1 MIKRLIKFISLLT
14 IIVVIIITYLS
25 YFGVNTSKLNNKI
38 KSEILKVNTDA
49 NLELKSVKL
58 LLNLTN
64 LSLNIQTLE
73 PEIFFKN
80 RRLKLEHIKTN
91 ISLKSFI
98 NKDFSID
105 DLQISTKEINLNDLV
120 QLTRSFKNSTELFLL
135 NKIIKEGY
143 LVGDINLNFDS
154 DGKIRKDYEIKG
166 FVKKGKLNI
175 LNKHSVNNLNFIFN
189 IKDKEYLFEDI
200 EVVFN
205 QVELLSPSI
214 KVKEKNN
221 QFLVNGKLLSKK
233 DDSSIKVLMKFLE
246 KSFKNQKSFKNYG
259 IENIN
264 FDSENDFTFYLSKK
278 LKVSN
283 LNLKSKINLDSFLYR
298 KNLSNIKNYLPNFKD
313 KVELENHKIVINYK
327 KNKFEISGE
336 GKIFID
342 NKIDYLSYDVKKL
355 NDNYDFNVVV
365 NFNNNVILL
374 DFFNYKKKENL
385 NSILYINGS
394 YKKNKI
400 IKFDTISLI
409 DDDKNSFLIE
419 GLNLNS
425 KFKIEDINK
434 LDINFTNNNKIKNQ
448 ISLKKNKKKYQIQGK
463 SFDVTKI
470 IDNILDSNDDTEPFS
485 IFENLNSNFNIDI
498 DKTYLDK
505 DTYVNNLTGHIIFE
519 NNKIN
524 NVILDSIFQNQKTLS
539 LTINTNKN
547 KEKITTLVSDYPKPL
562 VKRYKFIKGFEEGV
576 LDFYS
581 IKKGDI
587 TNSSLIIDNF
597 KVKEVPVLAKLLTLA
612 SLQGIADLLTG
623 EGIRF
628 TDLEMKFTNKKGL
641 MTIEEMYAIGPAIS
655 ILLEGYIETKKLI
668 SLRGTLVPATT
679 INRSIASIPLIG
691 SILVGKKIGEGVFG
705 VSFKVKGSLNDLRTT
720 VNPIKTLTPRFITRT
735 LEKIKKD

>member
-1 MIKRLIKFISLLT
+1 MIKRLIKFISLL
-14 IIVVIIITYLS
+14 IIIISIIITYLS

-38 KSEILKVNTDA
+38 ESEVLKFNTNA

-73 PEIFFKN
+73 PEILFKN
-80 RRLKLEHIKTN
+80 SRLKLEHIKTN

-154 DGKIRKDYEIKG
+154 DGKIKKDYEIKG
-166 FVKKGKLNI
+166 FIKKGKLNI
-175 LNKHSVNNLNFIFN
+175 LNKYSVNNLNFIFN
-189 IKDKEYLFEDI
+189 IKDKEYSFEDI

-205 QVELLSPSI
+205 QVKLLSPSI

-233 DDSSIKVLMKFLE
+233 DNKNITVLMKLLE
-246 KSFKNQKSFKNYG
+246 NSFKDHGIKSISFSSDN
-259 IENIN
+259 N
-264 FDSENDFTFYLSKK
+264 FTFTLNKK

-283 LNLKSKINLDSFLYR
+283 FNLESKIDLDNLLYK
-298 KNLSNIKNYLPNFKD
+298 KNLLNIKKYLPNFKD
-313 KVELENHKIVINYK
+313 TVKLENHKILINYK
-327 KNKFEISGE
+327 KNKFDIK
-336 GKIFID
+336 GKGGIFIQ
-342 NKIDYLSYDVKKL
+342 NKIDYLNYEINKI
-355 NDNYDFNVVV
+355 NDNYNFKTTV
-365 NFNNNVILL
+365 NFNNNLILL
-374 DFFNYKKKENL
+374 DFLNYKKKEDL
-385 NSILYINGS
+385 NSALYFKGS
-394 YKKNKI
+394 YKKNKK

-409 DDDKNSFLIE
+409 DDDENNFMIE

-425 KFKIEDINK
+425 KFKIENIDK
-434 LDINFTNNNKIKNQ
+434 LDINFINNNKLKNE
-448 ISLKKNKKKYQIQGK
+448 ISLKKDNKKYKISGK
-463 SFDVTKI
+463 SFDATKL
-470 IDNILDSNDDTEPFS
+470 IDDILDDDNEKESFS
-485 IFENLNSNFNIDI
+485 IFENLNSNFNINFNKI
-498 DKTYLDK
+498 YLDK
-505 DTYVNNLTGHIIFE
+505 DTYVNNLTGYIIFE

-524 NVILDSIFQNQKTLS
+524 KLSLDSTFPNQKKLN

-547 KEKITTLVSDYPKPL
+547 NEKITTLFSDYPKPL
-562 VKRYKFIKGFEEGV
+562 IKRYKFIKGFQEGV

-581 IKKGDI
+581 IKKDDI
-587 TNSSLIIDNF
+587 TNSKLIIDNF
-597 KVKEVPVLAKLLTLA
+597 KVQEVPVLAKLLTLA

-628 TDLEMKFTNKKGL
+628 TDLEMKFSNKKGL
-641 MTIEEMYAIGPAIS
+641 MTIDEMYAIGPAIS
-655 ILLEGYIETKKLI
+655 ILMEGYIETKKLI

-691 SILVGKKIGEGVFG
+691 KILVGKKTGEGVFG
-705 VSFKVKGSLNDLRTT
+705 VSFKVKGPPNNLKTI

-735 LEKIKKD
+735 LEKIKKN

>member
-1 MIKRLIKFISLLT
+1 MIKRLIKFISLL
-14 IIVVIIITYLS
+14 IIIIIIIIAYLS

-38 KSEILKVNTDA
+38 ESEILKFNTNA

-58 LLNLTN
+58 LLNLNN
-64 LSLNIQTLE
+64 LSLNVQTLE
-73 PEIFFKN
+73 PEILFKN
-80 RRLKLEHIKTN
+80 SRLKLEHIKTN

-154 DGKIRKDYEIKG
+154 DGKIKKDYEIKG
-166 FVKKGKLNI
+166 FIKKGKLNI
-175 LNKHSVNNLNFIFN
+175 LNKYSVNNLNFIFN
-189 IKDKEYLFEDI
+189 IKDKEYSFEDI

-205 QVELLSPSI
+205 QVKLLSPSI

-233 DDSSIKVLMKFLE
+233 DNKNITVLMKLLE
-246 KSFKNQKSFKNYG
+246 NSFKDHGIKSISFSSDN
-259 IENIN
+259 N
-264 FDSENDFTFYLSKK
+264 FTFTLNKK

-283 LNLKSKINLDSFLYR
+283 FNLESKIDLDNLLYK
-298 KNLSNIKNYLPNFKD
+298 KNLLNIKKYLPNFKD
-313 KVELENHKIVINYK
+313 TVKLENHKILINYK
-327 KNKFEISGE
+327 KNKFDIK
-336 GKIFID
+336 GKGGIFIQ
-342 NKIDYLSYDVKKL
+342 NKIDYLNYEINKI
-355 NDNYDFNVVV
+355 NDNYNFKTTV
-365 NFNNNVILL
+365 NFNNNLILL
-374 DFFNYKKKENL
+374 DFLNYKKKEDL
-385 NSILYINGS
+385 NSSLYFKGS
-394 YKKNKI
+394 YKKNKK

-409 DDDKNSFLIE
+409 DDNKNNFMIE

-425 KFKIEDINK
+425 KFKIENIVK
-434 LDINFTNNNKIKNQ
+434 LDINFINNNKLKNE
-448 ISLKKNKKKYQIQGK
+448 ISLKKDNKKYKISGK
-463 SFDVTKI
+463 SFDATKL
-470 IDNILDSNDDTEPFS
+470 IDDILDGDNEKESFS
-485 IFENLNSNFNIDI
+485 IFENLNSNFNFDI
-498 DKTYLDK
+498 NKTYLNK
-505 DTYVNNLTGHIIFE
+505 DTYVNNITGYIIFE
-519 NNKIN
+519 NNEIN
-524 NVILDSIFQNQKTLS
+524 KLSLDSTFPNQKKLS

-547 KEKITTLVSDYPKPL
+547 NEKITTLFSDYPKPL
-562 VKRYKFIKGFEEGV
+562 IKRYKFIKGFEEGV

-587 TNSSLIIDNF
+587 TNSKLIIDNF
-597 KVKEVPVLAKLLTLA
+597 KVQEVPVLAKLLTLA

-628 TDLEMKFTNKKGL
+628 TDLEMKFSNKKGL
-641 MTIEEMYAIGPAIS
+641 MTIDEMYAIGPAIS
-655 ILLEGYIETKKLI
+655 ILMEGYIETKKLI

-691 SILVGKKIGEGVFG
+691 KILVGKKTGEGVFG
-705 VSFKVKGSLNDLRTT
+705 VSFKVKGPPNNLKTT

-735 LEKIKKD
+735 LEKIKKN

>member
-1 MIKRLIKFISLLT
+1 MIKRLIKFISLL
-14 IIVVIIITYLS
+14 IIIISIIITYLS

-38 KSEILKVNTDA
+38 ESEILKFNTNA

-73 PEIFFKN
+73 PEILFKN
-80 RRLKLEHIKTN
+80 SRLKLEHIKTN

-135 NKIIKEGY
+135 NKIIEEGY

-154 DGKIRKDYEIKG
+154 DGKIKKDYEIKG
-166 FVKKGKLNI
+166 FIKKGKLNI
-175 LNKHSVNNLNFIFN
+175 LNKYSVNNLNFIFN
-189 IKDKEYLFEDI
+189 IKDKEYSFENI

-205 QVELLSPSI
+205 QVKLLSPSI

-233 DDSSIKVLMKFLE
+233 DNKNITVLMKLLE
-246 KSFKNQKSFKNYG
+246 NSFKDHGIKSISFSSDN
-259 IENIN
+259 N
-264 FDSENDFTFYLSKK
+264 FTFTLNKK

-283 LNLKSKINLDSFLYR
+283 FNLESKIDLDNLLYK
-298 KNLSNIKNYLPNFKD
+298 KNLLNIKKYLPNFKD
-313 KVELENHKIVINYK
+313 TVKLENHKILINYK
-327 KNKFEISGE
+327 KNKFDIK
-336 GKIFID
+336 GKGGIFIQ
-342 NKIDYLSYDVKKL
+342 NKIDYLNYEINKI
-355 NDNYDFNVVV
+355 NDNYNFKTTV
-365 NFNNNVILL
+365 NFNNNLILL
-374 DFFNYKKKENL
+374 DFLNYKKKEDL
-385 NSILYINGS
+385 NSALYFKGS
-394 YKKNKI
+394 YKKNKK

-409 DDDKNSFLIE
+409 DDNKNNFMIE

-425 KFKIEDINK
+425 KFKIENIDK
-434 LDINFTNNNKIKNQ
+434 LDINFINNNKLKNE
-448 ISLKKNKKKYQIQGK
+448 ISLKKDNKKYKIRGK
-463 SFDVTKI
+463 SFDATKL
-470 IDNILDSNDDTEPFS
+470 IDDILDSDNEKESFS

-498 DKTYLDK
+498 NKTYLDK
-505 DTYVNNLTGHIIFE
+505 DTYVNNLTGYIIFE

-524 NVILDSIFQNQKTLS
+524 KLSLDSTFPNQKKLN

-547 KEKITTLVSDYPKPL
+547 NEKITTLFSDYPKPL
-562 VKRYKFIKGFEEGV
+562 IKRYKFIKGFEEGV

-587 TNSSLIIDNF
+587 TNSKLIIDNF
-597 KVKEVPVLAKLLTLA
+597 KVQEVPVLAKLLTLA

-628 TDLEMKFTNKKGL
+628 TDLEMKFSNKKGL
-641 MTIEEMYAIGPAIS
+641 MTIDEMYAIGPAIS
-655 ILLEGYIETKKLI
+655 ILMEGYIETKKLI

-691 SILVGKKIGEGVFG
+691 KILVGKKTGEGVFS
-705 VSFKVKGSLNDLRTT
+705 VSFKVKGPPNNLKTI

-735 LEKIKKD
+735 LEKIKKN

>member
-1 MIKRLIKFISLLT
+1 MIKRLIKFISLL
-14 IIVVIIITYLS
+14 IIIISIIITYLS

-38 KSEILKVNTDA
+38 ESEILKFNTNA

-73 PEIFFKN
+73 PEILFKN
-80 RRLKLEHIKTN
+80 SRLKLEHIKTN

-154 DGKIRKDYEIKG
+154 DGKIKKDYEIKG
-166 FVKKGKLNI
+166 FIKKGKLNI
-175 LNKHSVNNLNFIFN
+175 LNKYSVNNLNFIFN
-189 IKDKEYLFEDI
+189 IKDKEYSFEDI

-205 QVELLSPSI
+205 QVKLLSPSI

-233 DDSSIKVLMKFLE
+233 DNKNITVLMKLLE
-246 KSFKNQKSFKNYG
+246 NSFKDHGIKSISFSSDN
-259 IENIN
+259 N
-264 FDSENDFTFYLSKK
+264 FTFTLNKK

-283 LNLKSKINLDSFLYR
+283 FNLESKIDLDNLLYK
-298 KNLSNIKNYLPNFKD
+298 KNLLNIKKYLPNFKD
-313 KVELENHKIVINYK
+313 TVKLENHKILINYK
-327 KNKFEISGE
+327 KNKFDIK
-336 GKIFID
+336 GKGGIFIQ
-342 NKIDYLSYDVKKL
+342 NKIDYLNYEINKI
-355 NDNYDFNVVV
+355 NDNYNFKTTV
-365 NFNNNVILL
+365 NFNNNLILL
-374 DFFNYKKKENL
+374 DFLNYKKKEDL
-385 NSILYINGS
+385 NSSLYFKGS
-394 YKKNKI
+394 YKKNKK

-409 DDDKNSFLIE
+409 DDNKNNFMIE

-425 KFKIEDINK
+425 KFKIENIDK
-434 LDINFTNNNKIKNQ
+434 LDINFINNNKLKNE
-448 ISLKKNKKKYQIQGK
+448 ISLKKDNKKYKISGK
-463 SFDVTKI
+463 SFDATKL
-470 IDNILDSNDDTEPFS
+470 IDDILDGDNEKESFS
-485 IFENLNSNFNIDI
+485 IFENLNSNFSFNFN
-498 DKTYLDK
+498 KTYLDK
-505 DTYVNNLTGHIIFE
+505 DTYVNNLTGYIIFE

-524 NVILDSIFQNQKTLS
+524 KLSLDSTFPNQKKLN

-547 KEKITTLVSDYPKPL
+547 NEKITTLFSDYPKPL
-562 VKRYKFIKGFEEGV
+562 IKRYKFIKGFEEGV

-581 IKKGDI
+581 IKKDDI
-587 TNSSLIIDNF
+587 TNSKLIIDNF
-597 KVKEVPVLAKLLTLA
+597 KVQEVPVLAKLLTLA

-628 TDLEMKFTNKKGL
+628 TDLEMKFSNKKGL
-641 MTIEEMYAIGPAIS
+641 MTIDEMYAIGPAIS
-655 ILLEGYIETKKLI
+655 ILMEGYIETKKLI

-691 SILVGKKIGEGVFG
+691 KILVGKKTGEGVFG
-705 VSFKVKGSLNDLRTT
+705 VSFKVKGPPNNLKTI

-735 LEKIKKD
+735 LEKIKKN

>member
-1 MIKRLIKFISLLT
+1 MIKRLIKFISLL
-14 IIVVIIITYLS
+14 IIIISIIITYLS

-38 KSEILKVNTDA
+38 ESEILKFNTNA

-73 PEIFFKN
+73 PEILFKN
-80 RRLKLEHIKTN
+80 SRLKLEHIKTN

-120 QLTRSFKNSTELFLL
+120 QLTRSFKNSAELFLL

-154 DGKIRKDYEIKG
+154 DGKIKKDYEIKG
-166 FVKKGKLNI
+166 FIKKGKLNI
-175 LNKHSVNNLNFIFN
+175 LNKYSVNNLNFIFN
-189 IKDKEYLFEDI
+189 IKDKEYSFEDI

-205 QVELLSPSI
+205 QVKLLSPSI

-233 DDSSIKVLMKFLE
+233 DDKNITVLMKLLE
-246 KSFKNQKSFKNYG
+246 NSFKDHGIKSISFSSDN
-259 IENIN
+259 N
-264 FDSENDFTFYLSKK
+264 FTFTLNKK

-283 LNLKSKINLDSFLYR
+283 FNLESKIDLDNLLYK
-298 KNLSNIKNYLPNFKD
+298 KNLLNIKKYLPNFKD
-313 KVELENHKIVINYK
+313 TVKLENHKILINYK
-327 KNKFEISGE
+327 KNKFDIK
-336 GKIFID
+336 GKGGIFIQ
-342 NKIDYLSYDVKKL
+342 NKIDYLNYEINKI
-355 NDNYDFNVVV
+355 NDNYNFKTTV
-365 NFNNNVILL
+365 NFNNNLILL
-374 DFFNYKKKENL
+374 DFLNYKKKEDL
-385 NSILYINGS
+385 NSALYFKGS
-394 YKKNKI
+394 YKKNKK

-409 DDDKNSFLIE
+409 DDDENNFMIE

-425 KFKIEDINK
+425 KFKIENIDK
-434 LDINFTNNNKIKNQ
+434 LDINFINNNKLKNE
-448 ISLKKNKKKYQIQGK
+448 ISLKKDNKKYKISGK
-463 SFDVTKI
+463 SFDATKL
-470 IDNILDSNDDTEPFS
+470 IDDILDGDNEKESFS
-485 IFENLNSNFNIDI
+485 IFENLNSNFNFNIN
-498 DKTYLDK
+498 KTYLDK
-505 DTYVNNLTGHIIFE
+505 DTYVNNLTGYIIFE

-524 NVILDSIFQNQKTLS
+524 KLSLDSTFPNQKKLN

-547 KEKITTLVSDYPKPL
+547 NEKITTLFSDYPKPL
-562 VKRYKFIKGFEEGV
+562 IKRYKFIKGFEEGV

-581 IKKGDI
+581 IKKDDI
-587 TNSSLIIDNF
+587 TNSKLIIDNF
-597 KVKEVPVLAKLLTLA
+597 KVQEVPVLAKLLTLA

-628 TDLEMKFTNKKGL
+628 TDLEMKFSNKKGL
-641 MTIEEMYAIGPAIS
+641 MTIDEMYAIGPAIS
-655 ILLEGYIETKKLI
+655 ILMEGYIETKKLI

-691 SILVGKKIGEGVFG
+691 KILVGKKTGEGVFG
-705 VSFKVKGSLNDLRTT
+705 VSFKVKGPPNNLKTI

-735 LEKIKKD
+735 LEKIKKN